1 MFVVFKYTNTKQNF
15 LKSITIYYVW
25 AIFVKHFSTD
35 DMKKTGLYEHV
46 YDFSVNYDNIN
57 VDNILNIQ
65 THLMNK
71 YNRN

>member
-1 MFVVFKYTNTKQNF
+1 MVFKYTNTEQNF

-25 AIFVKHFSTD
+25 VIFRKDFSTD
-35 DMKKTGLYEHV
+35 DMKKTGLYEYV
-46 YDFSVNYDNIN
+46 CDFSVDYDNISI
-57 VDNILNIQ
+57 DNILNIQ